1 MALSAVHK
9 VLKHGLI
16 SETNPH
22 AAQAMHAVADAVT
35 LCRFEAT
42 DPDHDDVVLSKILH
56 VLLECMR
63 CPTGRLLSDDD
74 VCNIVQACYRIG
86 HQSGKESA
94 LLRNLSR
101 HVLREI
107 VHAAFGRL
115 PHLPAEGE
123 ESAARIDASVAAP
136 RGAGGEDGAATS
148 SSPPDEDLP
157 PRSPTK
163 GAGRVSGDAADD
175 ATATARDDERVR
187 ETEEAPFGL
196 ACVLEIF
203 RFSVSFV
210 SLEEGADE
218 QAESVC
224 AFGLQLVLASL
235 ESAGED
241 FTRHPALL
249 RLVRDDL
256 SRAML
261 AVAPR
266 GRAPVL
272 AATAATILQ
281 LYMVMPSELKMQ
293 LEAFLRMALLPLADT
308 PQPHAGARSAAGGS
322 AAGAATAAATAAGSS
337 ESRRVALE
345 CLVDLCRQPNFVPDL
360 YVNFDCDVRRP
371 NLVEEL
377 VALLSRG
384 ASPSAQGTAL
394 SDENLLSLEGLL
406 AITAGVADR
415 VALSDAEARSGT
427 SGAPAAPPADAP
439 MSVEDFWGRM
449 RDASGGVVGSALT
462 ATPGPARA
470 AVLRRNRYLKRRLL
484 ACADHFNAKPKKG
497 LAYMA
502 DIGVLA
508 DPPDPA
514 AVAAFLRH
522 APGLDKSE
530 AGEYLGDHKEFNVA
544 VLNAYVKTF
553 DFTNATL
560 DAALRAFLD
569 GFRLPG
575 EAQKISRFL
584 EAFAD
589 AYFAANPGGE
599 VADADAAYVLSYSII
614 MLNTDQHNPQVKN
627 KMTLDQFVR
636 NNRGTNG
643 GADFPRAVLEAI
655 FHEIA
660 GNEIVLA
667 DDAGPARAGF
677 DAARWADMMRAAARH
692 PDGGRMVRTPDHEE
706 AALYDEDLFQ
716 LVWSPAVAATCL
728 VFEHPVA
735 ESALKEAL
743 DGFLGVA
750 RVAGH
755 RGLTDVMDHLI
766 TVLCAYASPVGP
778 FGDRALNGTGTGGGA
793 NGDARR
799 PSVTFGEDDVR
810 RTACV
815 TAFTVANRYG
825 DCVRGGWCPLVDLV
839 LRMHRLDLLP
849 ATTRKGLE
857 VAAEHGGPMR
867 ALDGSDA
874 SFAEAERARREKAK
888 KAKSASGGSSLL
900 RGFSQL
906 LSLDGLAGSDG
917 LFGSGF
923 GSVAAGGAETPLTE
937 EERAAEERALRCV
950 EACRVDDV
958 FADAAYLG
966 NESLNGLARA
976 LTWAAGPAGA
986 AGARAAQAAAA
997 AAEVDSDRA
1006 PTEHPPSQTT
1016 ALASPKGAGDASAA
1030 VAAAVADEDGA
1041 AFCLDV
1047 LVSVTLRT
1055 RDRSRLLLPHTYGYL
1070 RAIVQSAK
1078 TPTPLVERAV
1088 FELLRVCRQTLPG
1101 LDVENDAGDAALAED
1116 LLDATRLTFALEPAV
1131 ADALIARVAHELEA
1145 LIEAL
1150 ETDDWRA
1157 GRLAAER
1164 IRTARG
1170 WDTVCKLLT
1179 ATARHPDA
1187 AARGFEALARVVA
1200 GAPRS
1205 RVVAESAPIGESSI
1219 DASPTETVETVTH
1232 VTSEKTLPVTSPY
1245 RGSHARPWNVRSC
1258 LEATSAFVDAH
1269 QGGDERSARALAL
1282 LGRVAESI
1290 GEWCGGERDGGA
1302 IAVAAAMKARGES
1315 EVPIDSHTSPLVSPL
1330 EALELLRRDMLTGP
1344 FSDIV
1349 AYLRR
1354 VATIDARA
1362 SVRDDAALTLQR
1374 ALAGGDALGAP
1385 PEYWARCFA
1394 PDGVL
1399 TGMLRE
1405 MCARFGSMPA
1415 RSPER
1420 IASER
1425 TAHLAVSCAS
1435 KTFLAKLPA
1444 TSAAEPVA
1452 FAEAWFALLDALRAM
1467 GEAATCEEL
1476 REAVPEA
1483 AKNMLLVMS
1492 AQGVLAPGAPQGLWE
1507 ETWKRAAAVEPSLTP
1522 AIVGAK

>member
-16 SETNPH
+16 GESNPH

-115 PHLPAEGE
+115 PHLPADGE
-123 ESAARIDASVAAP
+123 ESATRIDASVAAP
-136 RGAGGEDGAATS
+136 DLSEDPPTGENGVAAR
-148 SSPPDEDLP
+148 SPADEDP
-157 PRSPTK
+157 ASTPRSPTK
-163 GAGRVSGDAADD
+163 GAGRVS
-175 ATATARDDERVR
+175 
-187 ETEEAPFGL
+187 ETESQSGRSSFRENQEPFGL

-241 FTRHPALL
+241 FARHPALL

-293 LEAFLRMALLPLADT
+293 LEAFLRMALLPLADV
-308 PQPHAGARSAAGGS
+308 PKPLDGSGSNAGSNGPAAGSGS
-322 AAGAATAAATAAGSS
+322 PGASS

-384 ASPSAQGTAL
+384 ASPAQGAPLT
-394 SDENLLSLEGLL
+394 DENLLSLEGLL

-415 VALSDAEARSGT
+415 VAACDEPKPT
-427 SGAPAAPPADAP
+427 SERITEDFRADAP
-439 MSVEDFWGRM
+439 MSVEDFWGSM
-449 RDASGGVVGSALT
+449 RDANGGVVGSALT
-462 ATPGPARA
+462 ATPGRARA

-502 DIGVLA
+502 EIGVLA

-514 AVAAFLRH
+514 AVADFLRH

-530 AGEYLGDHKEFNVA
+530 AGEFLGDHKEFNVA

-553 DFTNATL
+553 DFANTTL

-589 AYFAANPGGE
+589 AYFAANPSS

-643 GADFPRAVLEAI
+643 GADFPRATLEAI
-655 FHEIA
+655 FDEIRT
-660 GNEIVLA
+660 NEITLA
-667 DDAGPARAGF
+667 DDASPARAGF
-677 DAARWADMMRAAARH
+677 DAARWADMMRAASRH
-692 PDGGRMVRTPDHEE
+692 PDGGRMICTPDHEE

-766 TVLCAYASPVGP
+766 TVLCAYASPVAGNK
-778 FGDRALNGTGTGGGA
+778 DRANGAAQNA
-793 NGDARR
+793 NAQSANRK
-799 PSVTFGEDDVR
+799 PSVLFGEDDAR

-825 DCVRGGWCPLVDLV
+825 DVVRGGWCPLVDLT
-839 LRMHRLDLLP
+839 LRMHRLDLLSDNV
-849 ATTRKGLE
+849 RKGLE
-857 VAAEHGGPMR
+857 VDARDGGPM
-867 ALDGSDA
+867 LDLRTST
-874 SFAEAERARREKAK
+874 SFAEAERSRRDAARRQKNG
-888 KAKSASGGSSLL
+888 ASGGSSLL

-906 LSLDGLAGSDG
+906 LSLDGPDG
-917 LFGSGF
+917 LFGGVGF
-923 GSVAAGGAETPLTE
+923 GSNSFGVEAPLTE
-937 EERAAEERALRCV
+937 EEQAAEDRALRCV
-950 EACRVDDV
+950 EACRIDDV
-958 FADAAYLG
+958 FADASFLG
-966 NESLNGLARA
+966 NESLAGLARA

-986 AGARAAQAAAA
+986 AGARAAQAKAFSSTNG
-997 AAEVDSDRA
+997 VVVNDGVINNS
-1006 PTEHPPSQTT
+1006 
-1016 ALASPKGAGDASAA
+1016 LASPKGAGDASAA

-1047 LVSVTLRT
+1047 LVATTLRV
-1055 RDRSRLLLPHTYGYL
+1055 RDRAQKSLLLPHAYGYL

-1078 TPTPLVERAV
+1078 TPSPLVERAV
-1088 FELLRVCRQTLPG
+1088 FELLRICRVMLPTLNVR
-1101 LDVENDAGDAALAED
+1101 DDEADARLAED
-1116 LLDATRLTFALEPAV
+1116 LLDALRLTFALEPAV
-1131 ADALIARVAHELEA
+1131 ADQLIARVASELNA
-1145 LIEAL
+1145 LVEAL
-1150 ETDDWRA
+1150 ETDAWRNSGTA
-1157 GRLAAER
+1157 NSGEHD
-1164 IRTARG
+1164 IVRTARG
-1170 WDTVCKLLT
+1170 WDTVCKLLM
-1179 ATARHPDA
+1179 ASARHPEA
-1187 AARGFEALARVVA
+1187 AAAGFEALARVVA
-1200 GAPRS
+1200 GSGSGA
-1205 RVVAESAPIGESSI
+1205 AEASASSA
-1219 DASPTETVETVTH
+1219 ASETSPAAASGDVSGGETVFERV
-1232 VTSEKTLPVTSPY
+1232 S
-1245 RGSHARPWNVRSC
+1245 RSHARPWNVRSC
-1258 LEATSAFVDAH
+1258 LEATSAFVDAR
-1269 QGGDERSARALAL
+1269 QGGDERSVRALAL
-1282 LGRVAESI
+1282 LGAAADAI
-1290 GEWCGGERDGGA
+1290 CDWCGGETDGGA
-1302 IAVAAAMKARGES
+1302 TASAAARVKVGDRVATNTE
-1315 EVPIDSHTSPLVSPL
+1315 EETSLTSLDALV
-1330 EALELLRRDMLTGP
+1330 LLRQDMLDGP
-1344 FSDIV
+1344 FTDIV
-1349 AYLRR
+1349 SYLRR
-1354 VATIDARA
+1354 VAVLDERA
-1362 SVRDDAALTLQR
+1362 AVRDDAALTLQR
-1374 ALAGGDALGAP
+1374 VLSGADAMGAP
-1385 PEYWARCFA
+1385 PEYWTRCFS
-1394 PDGVL
+1394 PEGLL
-1399 TGMLRE
+1399 TGMLGE
-1405 MCARFGSMPA
+1405 MCASFGAMPV
-1415 RSPER
+1415 RSEVR
-1420 IASER
+1420 LKQER
-1425 TAHLAVSCAS
+1425 TAHLAVSCVA
-1435 KTFLAKLPA
+1435 KTFLARLPA
-1444 TSAAEPVA
+1444 LTRAAEPAA
-1452 FAEAWFALLDALRAM
+1452 FANAWFATLDALRVT

-1507 ETWKRAAAVEPSLTP
+1507 ETWKRAAAVDPSLTP

>member
-22 AAQAMHAVADAVT
+22 AAQAMHTVADAVT

-136 RGAGGEDGAATS
+136 RGAEGEDGAATP

-415 VALSDAEARSGT
+415 VALSDAEARFGT

-589 AYFAANPGGE
+589 AYFAANPGGD

-655 FHEIA
+655 FHEIS

-766 TVLCAYASPVGP
+766 TVLCAYASPVAG
-778 FGDRALNGTGTGGGA
+778 GDRVPNGTGTGGGA
-793 NGDARR
+793 NGDSRR
-799 PSVTFGEDDVR
+799 PSVAFGEDDVR

-849 ATTRKGLE
+849 ETTRKGLE

-923 GSVAAGGAETPLTE
+923 GGNGGGAETPLTE

-997 AAEVDSDRA
+997 AAEVSAEGLAA
-1006 PTEHPPSQTT
+1006 PTEHPPTST

-1047 LVSVTLRT
+1047 LVSVTLRV

-1200 GAPRS
+1200 GAPNR
-1205 RVVAESAPIGESSI
+1205 AESAPVGESS
-1219 DASPTETVETVTH
+1219 DASDETVT
-1232 VTSEKTLPVTSPY
+1232 VTSEKTVTSPY
-1245 RGSHARPWNVRSC
+1245 RSHARPWNVRSC

-1282 LGRVAESI
+1282 LGCVAESI

-1302 IAVAAAMKARGES
+1302 IAVAAAMKARES
-1315 EVPIDSHTSPLVSPL
+1315 EVPSIDHHVSPL

-1349 AYLRR
+1349 SYLRR

-1362 SVRDDAALTLQR
+1362 TVRDDAALTLQR
-1374 ALAGGDALGAP
+1374 ALSGGDALGAP

-1425 TAHLAVSCAS
+1425 TAHLAVSCAA

>member
-16 SETNPH
+16 GESNPH

-115 PHLPAEGE
+115 PHLPADGE
-123 ESAARIDASVAAP
+123 ESATRIDASVAAP
-136 RGAGGEDGAATS
+136 DLSEDPPTGENGVAAR
-148 SSPPDEDLP
+148 SPADEDP
-157 PRSPTK
+157 ASTPRSPTK
-163 GAGRVSGDAADD
+163 GAGRVS
-175 ATATARDDERVR
+175 
-187 ETEEAPFGL
+187 ETESQSGRSSFRENQEPFGL

-241 FTRHPALL
+241 FARHPALL

-293 LEAFLRMALLPLADT
+293 LEAFLRMALLPLADV
-308 PQPHAGARSAAGGS
+308 PKPLDNSGSNAGGQNAAAAGS
-322 AAGAATAAATAAGSS
+322 VNPGASS

-384 ASPSAQGTAL
+384 ASPAQGAPLT
-394 SDENLLSLEGLL
+394 DENLLSLEGLL

-415 VALSDAEARSGT
+415 VALSDAKPD
-427 SGAPAAPPADAP
+427 PATDVRADAP

-449 RDASGGVVGSALT
+449 RDANGGVVGSALT

-502 DIGVLA
+502 EIGVLL

-514 AVAAFLRH
+514 AVADFLRH

-530 AGEYLGDHKEFNVA
+530 AGEFLGDHKEFNVA

-553 DFTNATL
+553 DFANATL

-584 EAFAD
+584 EAFAE
-589 AYFAANPGGE
+589 AYFAANPGS

-643 GADFPRAVLEAI
+643 GKDFPRETLEAI
-655 FHEIA
+655 FDEIRH
-660 GNEIVLA
+660 NEITLA
-667 DDAGPARAGF
+667 DDASPARAGF
-677 DAARWADMMRAAARH
+677 DAARWADMMRAASRH
-692 PDGGRMVRTPDHEE
+692 PDGGRMIRTPDHEE

-766 TVLCAYASPVGP
+766 TVLCAYASPVAGNK
-778 FGDRALNGTGTGGGA
+778 DKTNGAVQNAQSA
-793 NGDARR
+793 NRK
-799 PSVTFGEDDVR
+799 PSVLFGEDDVR

-825 DCVRGGWCPLVDLV
+825 DVVRGGWCPLVDLV
-839 LRMHRLDLLP
+839 LRMHRLDLLSE
-849 ATTRKGLE
+849 TVRKGLE
-857 VAAEHGGPMR
+857 VDARDGGPM
-867 ALDGSDA
+867 LDLSTST
-874 SFAEAERARREKAK
+874 SFAEAERSRRDAARRHKN
-888 KAKSASGGSSLL
+888 SASGGSSLL

-906 LSLDGLAGSDG
+906 LSLDGPDG

-923 GSVAAGGAETPLTE
+923 ASGGGEVPLTDE
-937 EERAAEERALRCV
+937 EQLAENRALRCV
-950 EACRVDDV
+950 EACRIDDV
-958 FADAAYLG
+958 FADASFLG
-966 NESLNGLARA
+966 NDSLAGLARA

-986 AGARAAQAAAA
+986 AGARAA
-997 AAEVDSDRA
+997 RA
-1006 PTEHPPSQTT
+1006 KAFSSSMNGVVGNDVVNTNDGNVNNGGRTT
-1016 ALASPKGAGDASAA
+1016 SLASPKGESDASAA
-1030 VAAAVADEDGA
+1030 VAAAAADEDGA

-1047 LVSVTLRT
+1047 LCGVTLRC
-1055 RDRSRLLLPHTYGYL
+1055 RDRSLLLLPHLYGYL
-1070 RAIVQSAK
+1070 RAIVASAK
-1078 TPTPLVERAV
+1078 TPSPLVERAV
-1088 FELLRVCRQTLPG
+1088 FELLRIARVMLPTLNVVH
-1101 LDVENDAGDAALAED
+1101 DEADKRLAED
-1116 LLDATRLTFALEPAV
+1116 LLDALRLTFALEPNV
-1131 ADALIARVAHELEA
+1131 ADQLITRVASELDA
-1145 LIEAL
+1145 LVAAL
-1150 ETDDWRA
+1150 ETDTWRSCAVPFA
-1157 GRLAAER
+1157 GDHD
-1164 IRTARG
+1164 IVRTARG
-1170 WDTVCKLLT
+1170 WDTVCKLLM
-1179 ATARHPDA
+1179 ASARHPEA
-1187 AARGFEALARVVA
+1187 AAVGFEALARVVA
-1200 GAPRS
+1200 GGAQS
-1205 RVVAESAPIGESSI
+1205 ASALSETSGGASDKGAAE
-1219 DASPTETVETVTH
+1219 
-1232 VTSEKTLPVTSPY
+1232 TSPASSAASETNSVSVSNVTNKSP
-1245 RGSHARPWNVRSC
+1245 RSHARPWNVRSC
-1258 LEATSAFVDAH
+1258 LEATSAFVDAR
-1269 QGGDERSARALAL
+1269 QGGDERSRRALAL
-1282 LGRVAESI
+1282 LGAAADAVCD
-1290 GEWCGGERDGGA
+1290 WCGGEADGGA
-1302 IAVAAAMKARGES
+1302 TALAAARVGGWVS
-1315 EVPIDSHTSPLVSPL
+1315 GPDSTEPVTTSLDALV
-1330 EALELLRRDMLTGP
+1330 LLRRDMLDGP
-1344 FSDIV
+1344 FTDIV
-1349 AYLRR
+1349 SYLRR
-1354 VATIDARA
+1354 VASVDERA
-1362 SVRDDAALTLQR
+1362 AVRDDATLTLQR
-1374 ALAGGDALGAP
+1374 VLSRADAMRAS
-1385 PEYWARCFA
+1385 PEYWTRCFS
-1394 PDGVL
+1394 PDGLL
-1399 TGMLRE
+1399 TGMLHE
-1405 MCARFGSMPA
+1405 MCASFKAMPQKSEV
-1415 RSPER
+1415 RLKQ
-1420 IASER
+1420 ER
-1425 TAHLAVSCAS
+1425 TAHLAVSCVA
-1435 KTFLAKLPA
+1435 KTFLQRLPA
-1444 TSAAEPVA
+1444 LTHASEPAA
-1452 FAEAWFALLDALRAM
+1452 FANAWFATLDSLRLT

-1507 ETWKRAAAVEPSLTP
+1507 ETWKRAAAVDKSLTP